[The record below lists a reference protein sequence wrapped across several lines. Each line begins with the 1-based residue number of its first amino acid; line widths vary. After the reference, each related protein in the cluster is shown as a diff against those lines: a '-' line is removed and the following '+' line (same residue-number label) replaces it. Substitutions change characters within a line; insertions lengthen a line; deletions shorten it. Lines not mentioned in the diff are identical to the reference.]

1 MKEMIKGKKVSLR
14 TGFLT
19 LFLTLLAT
27 SAFATGTSTIIDYSS
42 IASTLVSIVTV
53 AIGAGVGVGV
63 LVLGAKFGW
72 RFFKSFTK

>member
-1 MKEMIKGKKVSLR
+1 MKEMMKKKKVSIY
-14 TGFLT
+14 TTFMS
-19 LFLTLLAT
+19 LFLVLLAT

-42 IASTLVSIVTV
+42 IASQLITIVTV